1 MNKLISL
8 ASLAAI
14 LLWNTACKKTEVIEK
29 TVYVTDE
36 NGNATKPAPEY
47 IITHYGA
54 KGDGSTDCSAIVN
67 DLISKL
73 PISGG
78 TIVIPEGDFLLSSPI
93 VVNKNFVTI
102 KGLNPGL
109 RSNVDVPV
117 STILNPGGGSKLI
130 LGAASAGIMVPTLP
144 DVNGRKN
151 RISGLVVQNLLITG
165 GSTSKGTGISIQ
177 QDNDGIRIEDVI
189 GINLNVGIV
198 ANAAD
203 AMIIKSCW
211 ISECRNSIEMNHGI
225 QNLISN
231 CQLGAQPGGIT
242 IKLNNQENFNVT
254 GNHVYPDGDVNLQM
268 NNCTYGNISGNNFQS
283 YYVGMIE
290 LNQGS
295 FNLITS
301 NVCWM
306 RAPSDANRQ
315 LRGKPNDY
323 GVIRILGSGN
333 MISNNTIT
341 CNWANTANNP
351 VTVRSA
357 DGSSNSYHNLKI
369 SNTSSSRVF
378 FVNETTEIFNSVPA
392 SKVFVDGNASN
403 VYISY

>member
-14 LLWNTACKKTEVIEK
+14 LLWNTGCKKTEVIEK

-36 NGNATKPAPEY
+36 DSNATKPAPEY
-47 IITHYGA
+47 VITHYGA
-54 KGDGSTDCSAIVN
+54 KGDGSTDCSAIIN

-117 STILNPGGGSKLI
+117 SSILHPGGGSKLI

-144 DVNGRKN
+144 DVGGRKN
-151 RISGLVVQNLLITG
+151 RISGLVVHNLLITG

-211 ISECRNSIEMNHGI
+211 ISECRNSIEMSHGI

-242 IKLNNQENFNVT
+242 MKLNNQENFNVT
-254 GNHVYPDGDVNLQM
+254 GNHIYPDGDVNLQM

-306 RAPSDANRQ
+306 RTPSDANRQ

-333 MISNNTIT
+333 MISNNTLT

-351 VTVRSA
+351 VTIRSA
-357 DGSSNSYHNLKI
+357 EGSSNSYHNLKI

-378 FVNETTEIFNSVPA
+378 YVNETTEIFNSVPA